1 MCIRGPNLLET
12 LRHHMLFGLQT
23 APKWSLKPTD
33 LWEILPW
40 CIGPAQDSLAR
51 WIQDRSEPYLSRD
64 KTQQVLKLSAS
75 ASARP
80 HTHTQK
86 KGNRATVED
95 GWEVSSVGIKN
106 IIRGDIWAGSIWT
119 RNLGRTLNLWES
131 KGFAVTSKFSW
142 LCVSVFSFSFFKNN
156 RARGEEGGEKNPF
169 AIFHAGCCEKER
181 ESERSRAPNK
191 EAERE
196 GRKRCSCVPLA
207 VRRQPVQHFVASSH
221 LRSCYSFRL

>member
-1 MCIRGPNLLET
+1 MHPRPEPAGNSPSPHALWAADGPKVEPQTDRPVGNITVMHWSCPGQPGPVNPGQIRA
-12 LRHHMLFGLQT
+12 LFVQRQDT
-23 APKWSLKPTD
+23 AGVKAECFSL
-33 LWEILPW
+33 
-40 CIGPAQDSLAR
+40 GS
-51 WIQDRSEPYLSRD
+51 S
-64 KTQQVLKLSAS
+64 
-75 ASARP
+75 
-80 HTHTQK
+80 THTQK

-142 LCVSVFSFSFFKNN
+142 LCVSVFSFSFLKNN

-181 ESERSRAPNK
+181 ESERSRALNK

>member
-156 RARGEEGGEKNPF
+156 RARGEEGGRKTLLQF
-169 AIFHAGCCEKER
+169 SMLDAV
-181 ESERSRAPNK
+181 
-191 EAERE
+191 
-196 GRKRCSCVPLA
+196 RKRERA
-207 VRRQPVQHFVASSH
+207 RDQGRWTKRQRGRGGKDVLVFHSQWDGNLFST
-221 LRSCYSFRL
+221 L

>member
-106 IIRGDIWAGSIWT
+106 IVRGDIWAGSIWT

-156 RARGEEGGEKNPF
+156 RARGEEGGRKTLLQF
-169 AIFHAGCCEKER
+169 SMLDAV
-181 ESERSRAPNK
+181 
-191 EAERE
+191 
-196 GRKRCSCVPLA
+196 RKRERA
-207 VRRQPVQHFVASSH
+207 RDQGRWTKRQRGRGGKDVLVFHSQWDGNLFST
-221 LRSCYSFRL
+221 L

>member
-80 HTHTQK
+80 HTQTQK

-142 LCVSVFSFSFFKNN
+142 LCVSVFSFFFFFLK
-156 RARGEEGGEKNPF
+156 
-169 AIFHAGCCEKER
+169 
-181 ESERSRAPNK
+181 
-191 EAERE
+191 
-196 GRKRCSCVPLA
+196 
-207 VRRQPVQHFVASSH
+207 
-221 LRSCYSFRL
+221 